1 MNEEKYT
8 IDMEICMDIKD
19 KDKKELLVERIEDL
33 EENQS
38 SFLKKLNRLEIMVK
52 DSMKAIVNMNNQFKE
67 EL

>member
-8 IDMEICMDIKD
+8 IDKEIRMDIKD

-38 SFLKKLNRLEIMVK
+38 SLLEKLDRLEIMLK
-52 DSMKAIVNMNNQFKE
+52 DSMKAIVNLNNRFKE
-67 EL
+67 E

>member
-8 IDMEICMDIKD
+8 IDMEIRMDIKD

-38 SFLKKLNRLEIMVK
+38 SLLEKLDRLEIMLK
-52 DSMKAIVNMNNQFKE
+52 DSMKAIVNLNNRFKE
-67 EL
+67 E